1 MDKRTAEYKAL
12 SGGYN
17 LYSVQVDGLSK
28 DKYILASSMKSALV
42 EYLKDNDIEPVSIKK
57 VQDKIEIRGAN

>member
-17 LYSVQVDGLSK
+17 LYSLQINGLTK
-28 DKYILASSMKSALV
+28 DKYILASSMKLALM
-42 EYLKDNDIEPVSIKK
+42 EYLKENDIEPISIKK
-57 VQDKIEIRGAN
+57 IQENIEIRGAN